1 MTPPNRTEPTLM
13 PPKTIWTDAKDDQIR
28 RLRIAGATWDAVAV
42 ALGLTRWTVIERARR
57 LGVRL
62 RLAHIPAPPPDPERP
77 CLSPGDPVS
86 WGAITQG
93 TLLEGQPYVRP
104 SIR

>member
-1 MTPPNRTEPTLM
+1 M
-13 PPKTIWTDAKDDQIR
+13 PLKTIWTDAKDDRIR
-28 RLRIAGATWDAVAV
+28 SLRIGGATWDAVAS

-62 RLAHIPAPPPDPERP
+62 RLAQLPPASPDPERA
-77 CLSPGDPVS
+77 CLPPGDPVS

-93 TLLEGQPYVRP
+93 TLLEGQPYAPPV
-104 SIR
+104 IR